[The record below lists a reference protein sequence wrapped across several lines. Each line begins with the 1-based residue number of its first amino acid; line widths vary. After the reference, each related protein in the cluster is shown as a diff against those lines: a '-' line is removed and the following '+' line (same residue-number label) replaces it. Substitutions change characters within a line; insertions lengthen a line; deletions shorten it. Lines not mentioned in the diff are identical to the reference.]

1 MEGNCDQ
8 LSTVGTSPDTAR
20 KWHTLIAS
28 FFSYGFDAIDFM
40 ILAFTIPFI
49 MKEFGISLEVA
60 GLLGT
65 AGMIGV
71 GFSGVLIG
79 ILSDRKGRKI
89 ALVTS
94 VATFGLFTFAIYF
107 SRSWTDVLVLR
118 FLAGLG
124 LGGVWGVVSTLIS
137 EAWPAKTRGRAVTF
151 VLSAWPIGV
160 MAAALIVTGFL
171 KTHGWHF
178 VFLLGGSSVLLI
190 PYIWLYVP
198 ESGEWLARRPVAAKS
213 TTRSQRSLLA
223 TIFRGE
229 LKAQTIIGTLTSAAG
244 FTAYWGANTWLPTY
258 LVKERMLSGSMM
270 AWYIFVLNIGMFAGY
285 QLFGYVADHFGSR
298 KALLLSLVGA
308 GVMLPVYA
316 SVRDPILL
324 FWLGPL
330 MALFF
335 AFPGLFGAYFPRLFP
350 TDVRSLGSGF
360 CFNVGRG
367 ISAFSPFFFGSVG
380 NAWSLSIAIGLCGL
394 GFFLAALSTLFL
406 PDLRESVGSITAPDD
421 RLNSGQGA

>member
-1 MEGNCDQ
+1 MQSNPAQ
-8 LSTVGTSPDTAR
+8 
-20 KWHTLIAS
+20 KWHTLVAS
-28 FFSYGFDAIDFM
+28 FLSYGFDAIDFM

-71 GFSGVLIG
+71 GFSGVLVG
-79 ILSDRKGRKI
+79 VLSDKKGRKT
-89 ALVTS
+89 ALIVS
-94 VATFGLFTFAIYF
+94 IATFGLFTFAIYF
-107 SRSWTDVLVLR
+107 AHSWTDILILR

-137 EAWPAKTRGRAVTF
+137 ESWPANTRGRAVTF

-160 MAAALIVTGFL
+160 MVAALMVTSFL
-171 KTHGWHF
+171 RTHGWHF
-178 VFLLGGSSVLLI
+178 VFLLGGCSILLI

-198 ESGEWLARRPVAAKS
+198 ESHEWLARSRVA
-213 TTRSQRSLLA
+213 TRSDRQSHRSLLGA
-223 TIFRGE
+223 IFHGE

-258 LVKERMLSGSMM
+258 LVRERLLSGSMM

-285 QLFGYVADHFGSR
+285 QLFGFVADRLGSR

-308 GVMLPVYA
+308 AVMLPVYA
-316 SVRDPILL
+316 SVRDPGLL

-330 MALFF
+330 TAFFF
-335 AFPGLFGAYFPRLFP
+335 AFPGLFGAYFPRLYP
-350 TDVRSLGSGF
+350 TEVRSLGSGF

-367 ISAFSPFFFGSVG
+367 ISAFSPFLFGSVG
-380 NAWSLSIAIGLCGL
+380 HMWSLSVAVGLCGV
-394 GFFLAALSTLFL
+394 GFFIAAVLTLFL
-406 PDLRESVGSITAPDD
+406 PDVREPKRPLAVGDGET
-421 RLNSGQGA
+421 RLNSGHSA